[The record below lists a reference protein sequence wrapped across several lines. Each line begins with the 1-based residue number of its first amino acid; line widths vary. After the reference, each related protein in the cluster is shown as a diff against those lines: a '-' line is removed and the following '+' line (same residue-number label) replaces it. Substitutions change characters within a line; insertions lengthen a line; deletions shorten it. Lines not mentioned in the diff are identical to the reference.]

1 MKKVIDYFYYIAMI
15 ALIMWFSYAKGW
27 IFANFESITPKQAI
41 TLLEKDNN
49 IMLLD
54 VRTIQEYKSGHL
66 HNAILIPL
74 SKLKKNLNKLVL
86 YKNKKIL
93 VYCRSGSRSI
103 AASHI
108 LEKHGF
114 MPINIKEGIRGLID
128 MGVQIIK

>member
-1 MKKVIDYFYYIAMI
+1 MKKAIDYSYYIAMI
-15 ALIMWFSYAKGW
+15 VLIVWFAYTKGW

-54 VRTIQEYKSGHL
+54 VRTIQEYKGGHL

-74 SKLKKNLNKLVL
+74 SKLEKNLNKLVL

-103 AASHI
+103 TASRI

-114 MPINIKEGIRGLID
+114 IPINIKEGIVGLIGT
-128 MGVQIIK
+128 GVQIIK